1 MAEEF
6 EPVTTQE
13 QLDKI
18 VNAKLEENTN
28 AVTKQFE
35 GYVSP
40 ADMAEKVKGYETTIA
55 DLTAKGK
62 AAEQSLPLTCSADAP
77 NVVRAAQ
84 EYGLPAELSDRLSG
98 EDEKSIRAD
107 AEKMS
112 KYFKA
117 AHNAPDFRAEGDPSK
132 NSAENALRRTLE
144 KLKGE

>member
-55 DLTAKGK
+55 DLMAKGK
-62 AAEQSLPLTCSADAP
+62 AAEQSLFR
-77 NVVRAAQ
+77 VRAAQ

>member
-62 AAEQSLPLTCSADAP
+62 AAEQSLFR
-77 NVVRAAQ
+77 VRAAQ
-84 EYGLPAELSDRLSG
+84 EYGLPDRLSG

-112 KYFKA
+112 KYFKTS
-117 AHNAPDFRAEGDPSK
+117 HNAPDFRAEGDPSK

>member
-62 AAEQSLPLTCSADAP
+62 AAEQSLFR
-77 NVVRAAQ
+77 VRAAQ

-112 KYFKA
+112 KYFKTS
-117 AHNAPDFRAEGDPSK
+117 HNAPDFRAEGDQAK
-132 NSAENALRRTLE
+132 TVRKTHLE
-144 KLKGE
+144 EHLKS

>member
-40 ADMAEKVKGYETTIA
+40 ADMAE
-55 DLTAKGK
+55 
-62 AAEQSLPLTCSADAP
+62 
-77 NVVRAAQ
+77 
-84 EYGLPAELSDRLSG
+84 
-98 EDEKSIRAD
+98 
-107 AEKMS
+107 
-112 KYFKA
+112 
-117 AHNAPDFRAEGDPSK
+117 
-132 NSAENALRRTLE
+132 
-144 KLKGE
+144 

>member
-6 EPVTTQE
+6 EPVMTQE

-62 AAEQSLPLTCSADAP
+62 AAEQSLFR
-77 NVVRAAQ
+77 VRAAQ

-112 KYFKA
+112 KYFKTS
-117 AHNAPDFRAEGDPSK
+117 HNAPDFRAEGDPSK
-132 NSAENALRRTLE
+132 NSAENALRKTLE

>member
-1 MAEEF
+1 MLGAC
-6 EPVTTQE
+6 P
-13 QLDKI
+13 
-18 VNAKLEENTN
+18 
-28 AVTKQFE
+28 
-35 GYVSP
+35 P
-40 ADMAEKVKGYETTIA
+40 RP
-55 DLTAKGK
+55 K
-62 AAEQSLPLTCSADAP
+62 AAEQSLFR
-77 NVVRAAQ
+77 VRAAQ

>member
-28 AVTKQFE
+28 AVTKQF
-35 GYVSP
+35 

-62 AAEQSLPLTCSADAP
+62 AAEQSLFR
-77 NVVRAAQ
+77 VRAAQ

-112 KYFKA
+112 KYFKTS
-117 AHNAPDFRAEGDPSK
+117 HNAPDFRAEGDPSK
-132 NSAENALRRTLE
+132 NSAENALRKTLE